1 MVAEGACRQ
10 DPGPALGCAAPTQL
24 AGRAPGRADG
34 RGQRPSGPG
43 RFGSSEALEGAA
55 GARAPPLAPGAS
67 PGCPQD
73 AGRQEPVGTRQRCD
87 VGRPCPREPSASFLR
102 RSDSDSI
109 PEARVPPAAAP
120 RTGSVGVPGPAV
132 TLGHSGS
139 PEARCGGQRREPR
152 GQPGCGSASRSQ
164 SLWTCPDPRVSG
176 GVRDLM
182 DSSWL
187 QAAAVFTRWTQGSSP
202 CPAGAGR
209 GGAGLGGKVTCS
221 QASSVEGLFSQD
233 KCTFVLTG
241 VCVFYSLK
249 CLCGLRKGQ
258 SLGQA
263 SCVEVSFA
271 CLLAFRTC
279 TMCKFP
285 GQIVELESKLRHHHF
300 WSARSVPLCQGSN
313 WCLRK
318 DKLVH

>member
-1 MVAEGACRQ
+1 MVVR
-10 DPGPALGCAAPTQL
+10 
-24 AGRAPGRADG
+24 DG
-34 RGQRPSGPG
+34 SR
-43 RFGSSEALEGAA
+43 
-55 GARAPPLAPGAS
+55 GAS
-67 PGCPQD
+67 PG
-73 AGRQEPVGTRQRCD
+73 
-87 VGRPCPREPSASFLR
+87 
-102 RSDSDSI
+102 
-109 PEARVPPAAAP
+109 AA
-120 RTGSVGVPGPAV
+120 
-132 TLGHSGS
+132 
-139 PEARCGGQRREPR
+139 QPR
-152 GQPGCGSASRSQ
+152 GLRACGRALTPGSR
-164 SLWTCPDPRVSG
+164 

-182 DSSWL
+182 GSSRAP
-187 QAAAVFTRWTQGSSP
+187 AAAVFTRWTQGSSP

>member
-87 VGRPCPREPSASFLR
+87 AGRPCPREPSASFLR

-109 PEARVPPAAAP
+109 PEAWAPPAAAP

-209 GGAGLGGKVTCS
+209 GGAGLGGKATCS
-221 QASSVEGLFSQD
+221 QASSVRDFSWGEKQFAPSVMFRVRRISVLVKLILFGCGWGDQNFDGLTSTFSPRD
-233 KCTFVLTG
+233 PRFHL
-241 VCVFYSLK
+241 L
-249 CLCGLRKGQ
+249 
-258 SLGQA
+258 LG
-263 SCVEVSFA
+263 
-271 CLLAFRTC
+271 
-279 TMCKFP
+279 P
-285 GQIVELESKLRHHHF
+285 
-300 WSARSVPLCQGSN
+300 
-313 WCLRK
+313 
-318 DKLVH
+318 